1 MSNLESYCHSRH
13 DKLFQLAA
21 EIQSIPNFAVIDA
34 FRILVD
40 ETERT
45 FAQEQ
50 KLMESSAF
58 PAMQHHLEQH
68 ARVLVSLHSAHTEIM
83 QGDIALARK
92 VGSYLLPEWL
102 KLHATTLDLAL
113 DTWVKALSYP
123 LMNALIGKQINKEA
137 TINLHHINARNHRQ
151 QLSSQQQPNG

>member
-50 KLMESSAF
+50 SLMESSAF

-123 LMNALIGKQINKEA
+123 LMNELIGKQINKEA
-137 TINLHHINARNHRQ
+137 TIVLHHISASNHRQ

>member
-1 MSNLESYCHSRH
+1 MSNLEIYCHSRH

-123 LMNALIGKQINKEA
+123 LMNRLIGKQINNEA
-137 TINLHHINARNHRQ
+137 TINLHHISARNSRQ
-151 QLSSQQQPNG
+151 QPSNQQPIG